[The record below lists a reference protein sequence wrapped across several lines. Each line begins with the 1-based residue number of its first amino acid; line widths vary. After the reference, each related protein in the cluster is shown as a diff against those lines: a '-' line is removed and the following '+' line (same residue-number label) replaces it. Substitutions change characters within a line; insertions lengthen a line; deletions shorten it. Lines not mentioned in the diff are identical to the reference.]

1 VSRDENKKTSI
12 LVVDDDPQV
21 LGIVRKILEAEGYTV
36 RAASSGDVVREK
48 IGSLSPDLIITD
60 IFMPDG
66 DGLEILNML
75 RLQESR
81 IPVIAMSGSR
91 PAGDADF
98 LKFADRLGAIQSLPK
113 PFRSE
118 QLLQAVKGALGRG

>member
-1 VSRDENKKTSI
+1 MSSDQHQKTNI

-21 LGIVRKILEAEGYTV
+21 LGIVRKILEAEGYAV
-36 RAASSGDVVREK
+36 RAASSGDVAREK

-81 IPVIAMSGSR
+81 IPVIVMSGSR
-91 PAGDADF
+91 PAGEADF
-98 LKFADRLGAIQSLPK
+98 LKFADRLGATQSLPK

-118 QLLQAVKGALGRG
+118 QLLRAVRGALGRG